1 MPYDL
6 ATMPTGPGM
15 PSGGM
20 TTTSMTGDPDKIY
33 AGITQKEFNDY
44 IKDYRQ
50 FEDEMI
56 AKSQTDTSLIDQAAT
71 DASQASANA
80 KAQARRNAQRYGAS
94 YTPAQL
100 QEAQRSLQRA
110 TALGSAGA
118 INNARIAQR
127 EANTALLSDLINIGQ
142 GVNRSSLNQLGS
154 AAQDAQ
160 SRRQAFEAAKASSK
174 AQTYGTVGNLAS
186 TAILAFAF

>member
-1 MPYDL
+1 MAYDL
-6 ATMPTGPGM
+6 ATMPMGPGM

-20 TTTSMTGDPDKIY
+20 NTTNMTGDPDKMY

-44 IKDYRQ
+44 IKDYRG
-50 FEDEMI
+50 FEDELI
-56 AKSQTDTSLIDQAAT
+56 AKSQSDTSLIDQASD
-71 DASQASANA
+71 DALQARKNA
-80 KAQARRNAQRYGAS
+80 AGMARRNAQRYGAG

-100 QEAQRSLQRA
+100 QEARRSLQRA
-110 TALGSAGA
+110 SSLGSADA
-118 INNARIAQR
+118 LNNARIAQR

-174 AQTYGTVGNLAS
+174 AQTYSSIGSLAS
-186 TAILAFAF
+186 AAIFAFAF